1 MIKWNVGMKI
11 GIGYAFALVL
21 LVASGALSYRS
32 IKKLEETAG
41 WVGHTHQVL
50 NNMEAV
56 LSGLKDAETGQ
67 RGYLLTGN
75 EKYLEPFLSARG
87 AVEEKVKTLRSLT
100 MDNINQQRRLDQLEP
115 LIGEKFSE
123 LDETIAVR
131 KDKARGVDAA
141 LKIVQTDK
149 GKQSMD
155 DIRKVVTAMMGAEQ
169 KLLET
174 RSKEAQAS
182 VRNAN
187 LLDIYGTLTAI
198 VVLILAAFVI
208 ARNISGPLKAI
219 ASIAERI
226 AGGDLDGSIAIGG
239 RQDEVG
245 LIARA
250 FSRMTVSLKA
260 MADVAGKI
268 AGGDLDGAIAMGNRG
283 DKDGILG
290 QEFSAMT
297 VSLKTMADVAS
308 KIAEGDLRVKVRP
321 LSDKDMLGNAFASMV
336 ENLQQLTADI
346 KEGLNVL
353 GSSATEISTST
364 SQLAASAT
372 ESASAVSETT
382 TTVEE
387 VRQTT
392 QAASLKA
399 ETVKEVAQ
407 NASQISQRG
416 KQATDEAVEGMSR
429 IREQMEAIAGSMVG
443 LSERSQDI
451 GQIVASVEDLASQSN
466 LLAVNAAIEAAKAGE
481 QGKGFAVVAQE
492 VKSLA
497 EQSKQATGQV
507 RTILNDIQK
516 ATSAAVLATEQGSKA
531 VEAGVLQSAEA
542 GKSIQT
548 LTGSV
553 TQAAQAATQ
562 IAASSQQ
569 QLIGVDQV
577 ASAMESIKQASTQ
590 NMDSARQL
598 EGAADGLKT
607 LGQKLKLLIARYQV

>member
-1 MIKWNVGMKI
+1 MIKWNIGMKI

-32 IKKLEETAG
+32 IKKLEETAD

-56 LSGLKDAETGQ
+56 LSSLQGAETGQ

-87 AVEEKVKTLRSLT
+87 AVEEKIKTLRSLT

-131 KDKARGVDAA
+131 KDKARGFDAA

-155 DIRKVVTAMMGAEQ
+155 DIRKVVTEMKGAEQ

-208 ARNISGPLKAI
+208 ARNISGPLTEITAAAEQI
-219 ASIAERI
+219 AD
-226 AGGDLDGSIAIGG
+226 GDLDCSIAMEG
-239 RQDEVG
+239 REDEVG

-250 FSRMTVSLKA
+250 FSR
-260 MADVAGKI
+260 
-268 AGGDLDGAIAMGNRG
+268 
-283 DKDGILG
+283 
-290 QEFSAMT
+290 MT

-336 ENLQQLTADI
+336 ENLQQLTAEI

-399 ETVKEVAQ
+399 KTVEEVAQ

-416 KQATDEAVEGMSR
+416 KEATDEAVKGMSR